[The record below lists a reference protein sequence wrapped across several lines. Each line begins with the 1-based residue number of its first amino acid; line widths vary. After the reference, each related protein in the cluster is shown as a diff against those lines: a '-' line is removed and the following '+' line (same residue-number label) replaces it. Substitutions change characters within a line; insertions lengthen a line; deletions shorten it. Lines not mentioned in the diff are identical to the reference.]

1 MWSAFL
7 AVYSRRQRQRQ
18 RQRRCQAQQVSR
30 LHIGN
35 GNGNGNGI
43 WEYVCGAVSVAVAGD
58 VQASWCTS
66 SFTGRA
72 SFCYASIRLKL
83 NLGNAREQNR
93 IERELGEREPERVS
107 LALPPSGRERIGN
120 ASVSLAARSL
130 FMARST
136 LWLSDES
143 LKRALTHHISY
154 AI

>member
-7 AVYSRRQRQRQ
+7 AVCSRRQRQRQ
-18 RQRRCQAQQVSR
+18 RQRLRRCQAQQVSR
-30 LHIGN
+30 LQI

-43 WEYVCGAVSVAVAGD
+43 WEYVCVAVAGD

-107 LALPPSGRERIGN
+107 VALPPSGRERIGN

>member
-7 AVYSRRQRQRQ
+7 AVCSRRQRQRL
-18 RQRRCQAQQVSR
+18 RRCQAQQVSR
-30 LHIGN
+30 LQI

-43 WEYVCGAVSVAVAGD
+43 WEYVCVAVSVAVAGD

-93 IERELGEREPERVS
+93 IERELGEREPERAS